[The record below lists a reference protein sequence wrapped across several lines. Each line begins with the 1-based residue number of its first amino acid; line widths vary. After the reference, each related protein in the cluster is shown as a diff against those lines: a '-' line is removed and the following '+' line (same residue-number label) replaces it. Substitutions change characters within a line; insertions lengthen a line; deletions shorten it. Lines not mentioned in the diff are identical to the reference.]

1 MFKLLFSL
9 GCCYPNVS
17 RWLVL
22 ITLFLAATLPA
33 RTATAQ
39 ISSVAP
45 VMSSLNPL
53 PSASSVPQFSSDTP
67 SESVDPLGSSYPVP
81 WSWIIKTQSS
91 FSKAGN
97 SGLRYYRTPSLVSPD
112 GQYAAYSRVQMEVAS
127 ELYRCRVSSV
137 MFLENLQTGELRVI
151 TASSPLAE
159 QGLNDEEETDTIGT
173 LSILMPVS
181 WSEKGEQLLARQF
194 EGVFSTSDATDFA
207 VVWDRKTNKTTT
219 ISPEQVDYTNAVLLG
234 WNPQTSGQVL
244 FSAGIIGE
252 EEWPVWSVAT
262 NGQTVL
268 ANQKEPIVYGQQM
281 DKIWGGSQVLQ

>member
-1 MFKLLFSL
+1 MI
-9 GCCYPNVS
+9 P
-17 RWLVL
+17 
-22 ITLFLAATLPA
+22 
-33 RTATAQ
+33 
-39 ISSVAP
+39 
-45 VMSSLNPL
+45 
-53 PSASSVPQFSSDTP
+53 
-67 SESVDPLGSSYPVP
+67 ESVDPLESSYPIP
-81 WSWIIKTQSS
+81 WNWITKTQSN
-91 FSKAGN
+91 FSKAQN

-159 QGLNDEEETDTIGT
+159 HGLQDEEETDTTGT

-234 WNPQTSGQVL
+234 WNPQKSGQVL
-244 FSAGIIGE
+244 FRAGMIGE
-252 EEWPVWSVAT
+252 EEWPVWSVAS

-268 ANQKEPIVYGQQM
+268 ANQNEPIIYGQQM
-281 DKIWGGSQVLQ
+281 DKIWSGSQVLQ

>member
-1 MFKLLFSL
+1 
-9 GCCYPNVS
+9 
-17 RWLVL
+17 
-22 ITLFLAATLPA
+22 
-33 RTATAQ
+33 
-39 ISSVAP
+39 
-45 VMSSLNPL
+45 
-53 PSASSVPQFSSDTP
+53 
-67 SESVDPLGSSYPVP
+67 
-81 WSWIIKTQSS
+81 
-91 FSKAGN
+91 
-97 SGLRYYRTPSLVSPD
+97 
-112 GQYAAYSRVQMEVAS
+112 MEVAS

-234 WNPQTSGQVL
+234 WNPQKSGQVL